1 MASRPSPRWAHF
13 SAPVEGK
20 FYVCGG
26 RTADFEKDK
35 NKLETTMHIFNLY
48 SENWEDKVVNGS
60 VFPSALYHGVCTSAG
75 HCLYLYGGLDIT
87 EHYHS
92 SLYQFDTRTSTW
104 NQLVEHGP
112 RAKEACGMVIHDN
125 KLVLFGGYGYFSTPQ
140 PGEQYVKDS
149 KWYVSYH
156 AEMGWTNE
164 LHTLD
169 LDAGEYVH
177 IAWWAWSFHFF
188 SNAVPD
194 FQLWKEIVKVGTKT
208 AFRKS

>member
-1 MASRPSPRWAHF
+1 MASRPSSRWAHF
-13 SAPVEGK
+13 CAPVEGPLK

-35 NKLETTMHIFNLY
+35 NELETTMHVFDLC
-48 SENWEDKVVNGS
+48 SESWEDKVVNGC
-60 VFPSALYHGVCTSAG
+60 VFPPALYHGACASAD
-75 HCLYLYGGLDIT
+75 HCLYLYGGMDG

-104 NQLVEHGP
+104 SQLVEQGP
-112 RAKEACGMVIHDN
+112 RAKESCGMVIHDN
-125 KLVLFGGYGYFSTPQ
+125 TVVLFGGYGYFSTPQ
-140 PGEQYVKDS
+140 PGEEYVKDS

-169 LDAGEYVH
+169 LDAGECTCCH
-177 IAWWAWSFHFF
+177 AFWS
-188 SNAVPD
+188 SNTVRGGSKKGRYLITGMLAC
-194 FQLWKEIVKVGTKT
+194 G
-208 AFRKS
+208 